1 MSNGVRRKPVGLR
14 RYQQRGEQDDGWSTV
29 LTEAGA
35 QVEGL
40 WGQEG
45 PPDLIATAGCAL
57 WKTEVETSG
66 PLTAKALRCWSPHA

>member
-1 MSNGVRRKPVGLR
+1 MPVEGKMTPAEGR
-14 RYQQRGEQDDGWSTV
+14 QDDGWSSV
-29 LTEAGA
+29 LTGAGA

-45 PPDLIATAGCAL
+45 PPDLIATAGCGL

-66 PLTAKALRCWSPHA
+66 PTAKALRCWSPHA

>member
-1 MSNGVRRKPVGLR
+1 MSNGVRRKPVGVR
-14 RYQQRGEQDDGWSTV
+14 QHQQRGEQDDGWSTV

-45 PPDLIATAGCAL
+45 PPDLIAIAGCAL
-57 WKTEVETSG
+57 WKTG
-66 PLTAKALRCWSPHA
+66 GNIRPTAKALRCWSPHA

>member
-1 MSNGVRRKPVGLR
+1 MIDGTLSSRR
-14 RYQQRGEQDDGWSTV
+14 Q
-29 LTEAGA
+29 A

-66 PLTAKALRCWSPHA
+66 PTAKALRCWSPHA